1 MITGTY
7 DLSVNPQWINLQL
20 AEVFLECD
28 TTLAP
33 VTINL
38 FEIADLKRF
47 WNAKIIISD
56 VNNNA
61 GTNNIT
67 VNCGG
72 SDVFDNDTINQLVLN
87 VNGSSLSLQVVS
99 ETQWLAIESVGGVI
113 APVWDVI
120 AGDPLLGADT
130 FVESGVTQISETVLL
145 YGDSYAVYKLRGAIT
160 FDGSSN
166 VYANYI
172 GLITADLGK
181 KIVVLANDSVLTCGD
196 SGIAG
201 EIVSPLAV
209 GGFVQNTVT
218 GASENLAFALLNPD
232 NTIGTSNEY
241 YLFFLAGNANDFEA
255 KAFLDITFITTSA
268 NITYTQNA

>member
-7 DLSVNPQWINLQL
+7 NLSVNPQWINLQQ

-113 APVWDVI
+113 APVWDAI

-130 FVESGVTQISETVLL
+130 SVKSGVTQISETVLL
-145 YGDSYAVYKLRGAIT
+145 GGNSNAVYKLRGTIT
-160 FDGSSN
+160 FDGTTN
-166 VYANYI
+166 IYAKYI
-172 GLITADLGK
+172 GLITVDLGSTLT
-181 KIVVLANDSVLTCGD
+181 VLANDSILVCED
-196 SGIAG
+196 SGLTG
-201 EIVSPLAV
+201 EVVSPLAV
-209 GGFVQNTVT
+209 GGFVQNTLS
-218 GASENLAFALLNPD
+218 GASENIAFALLNPD
-232 NTIGTSNEY
+232 NLVGNPNEY
-241 YLFFLAGNANDFEA
+241 YLFFLAGNPNNFLAT
-255 KAFLDITFITTSA
+255 AFLDITFITTSP
-268 NITYTQNA
+268 NLTYTQNA

>member
-7 DLSVNPQWINLQL
+7 DLSVNPQWINLQQ

-47 WNAKIIISD
+47 WNARIIISD

-113 APVWDVI
+113 APVWDVL
-120 AGDPLLGADT
+120 AGDPLLGADA

-145 YGDSYAVYKLRGAIT
+145 GGGSNAVYKLRGKIIY
-160 FDGSSN
+160 DGTSN
-166 VYANYI
+166 TYANYI
-172 GLITADLGK
+172 GLITVDLGSTLT
-181 KIVVLANDSVLTCGD
+181 VLANDSILVCEDGGLT
-196 SGIAG
+196 G

-209 GGFVQNTVT
+209 GGFVQNTLS
-218 GASENLAFALLNPD
+218 GASENIPFAILNPD
-232 NTIGTSNEY
+232 NTIANPNDY
-241 YLFFLAGNANDFEA
+241 YLFFLAGNPNNFLATA
-255 KAFLDITFITTSA
+255 YLDITFITTSP
-268 NITYTQNA
+268 NLTYTQNA

>member
-7 DLSVNPQWINLQL
+7 NLSVNPQWINLQQ

-33 VTINL
+33 VTIDL

-113 APVWDVI
+113 APVWDAI

-130 FVESGVTQISETVLL
+130 SVKSGVTQISETVNIG
-145 YGDSYAVYKLRGAIT
+145 GDSFAVYKLRGTIQ

-172 GLITADLGK
+172 GLITVDLGEK
-181 KIVVLANDSVLTCGD
+181 LVVLANDSILTCGD

-218 GASENLAFALLNPD
+218 GASENITFALLNPD
-232 NTIGTSNEY
+232 NTIGTLNEY
-241 YLFFLAGNANDFEA
+241 YLFFLAGNPNDFEA
-255 KAFLDITFITTSA
+255 TALLDITFITTSA
-268 NITYTQNA
+268 NLTYTQNA

>member
-7 DLSVNPQWINLQL
+7 DLTVNPQWINLQL

-38 FEIADLKRF
+38 FEIADLRRF

-99 ETQWLAIESVGGVI
+99 EAQWLAIESVGGVI

-130 FVESGVTQISETVLL
+130 SVVSGVTQISETVLL
-145 YGDSYAVYKLRGAIT
+145 GGESSAVYKLRGAID
-160 FDGSSN
+160 FDGTSN
-166 VYANYI
+166 IYTNYI
-172 GLITADLGK
+172 GKITIEIGK
-181 KIVVLANDSVLTCGD
+181 RLTVLANDSVLRCSD
-196 SGIAG
+196 SGLTG
-201 EIVSPLAV
+201 DIVSPLAV
-209 GGFVQNTVT
+209 GGFVQNTLS
-218 GASENLAFALLNPD
+218 GASENIPFALLNPD
-232 NTIGTSNEY
+232 NTIGLSSEY
-241 YLFFLAGNANDFEA
+241 YLFFLAGNPNDFEA
-255 KAFLDITFITTSA
+255 IASLDITFVTNSP
-268 NITYTQNA
+268 NLTYTQNA

>member
-7 DLSVNPQWINLQL
+7 DLTVNPKWINLQL
-20 AEVFLECD
+20 SEVFLECD

-38 FEIADLKRF
+38 FEIAELNRF

-130 FVESGVTQISETVLL
+130 SVESGVTQISETVIL
-145 YGDSYAVYKLRGAIT
+145 GGKSHAVYKLRGKIT
-160 FDGSSN
+160 FDGTSN
-166 VYANYI
+166 IYANYI
-172 GLITADLGK
+172 GLITVDLFSSFT
-181 KIVVLANDSVLTCGD
+181 VLANDSILICEDGGLT
-196 SGIAG
+196 G
-201 EIVSPLAV
+201 EVVSPLAV
-209 GGFVQNTVT
+209 GGYVQNTVS
-218 GASENLAFALLNPD
+218 GASENIPFALLNPD
-232 NTIGTSNEY
+232 NTIGNSNEY
-241 YLFFLAGNANDFEA
+241 YLFFLAGNPNN
-255 KAFLDITFITTSA
+255 FLATALLDVTFVTTSPSL
-268 NITYTQNA
+268 TYTQNA

>member
-7 DLSVNPQWINLQL
+7 DLTVNPQWINLQL

-99 ETQWLAIESVGGVI
+99 EAQWLAIESVGGVI

-120 AGDPLLGADT
+120 VGDPLLGADT
-130 FVESGVTQISETVLL
+130 FVESGVTQISETVNIG
-145 YGDSYAVYKLRGAIT
+145 GDSFAVYKLRGTIQ
-160 FDGSSN
+160 FDGSSSIY
-166 VYANYI
+166 VNYI
-172 GLITADLGK
+172 GLITIDLGK
-181 KIVVLANDSVLTCGD
+181 KFVVLANDSVLSCLD
-196 SGIAG
+196 SGLTG
-201 EIVSPLAV
+201 DIVSPLAV
-209 GGFVQNTVT
+209 GGFVQNTLS
-218 GASENLAFALLNPD
+218 GASENIPFALLNPD
-232 NTIGTSNEY
+232 NTIGNPNEY
-241 YLFFLAGNANDFEA
+241 YLFFLAGNPNDFEA
-255 KAFLDITFITTSA
+255 IALLDITIITTSA
-268 NITYTQNA
+268 NLTYTQNA

>member
-7 DLSVNPQWINLQL
+7 NLSVNPQWINLQQ

-113 APVWDVI
+113 APVWDAI

-130 FVESGVTQISETVLL
+130 FVESGVTQISETVLFN
-145 YGDSYAVYKLRGAIT
+145 DISNAVYKLRGRIV

-172 GLITADLGK
+172 GLITADVGN

-196 SGIAG
+196 SGITG
-201 EIVSPLAV
+201 NLVSPLAV
-209 GGFVQNTVT
+209 GGFVQNTLT
-218 GASENLAFALLNPD
+218 GASENIAFALLNLD
-232 NTIGTSNEY
+232 NTIGTPNEY
-241 YLFFLAGNANDFEA
+241 YLFFLAGNPNDFDA
-255 KAFLDITFITTSA
+255 TAFLDITFITTSA

>member
-7 DLSVNPQWINLQL
+7 DLTVNPQWINLQL

-28 TTLAP
+28 TTFAP

-47 WNAKIIISD
+47 WNSKIIISD
-56 VNNNA
+56 VNNYA

-99 ETQWLAIESVGGVI
+99 ESQWLAIESVGGVI

-130 FVESGVTQISETVLL
+130 SVESGVTQISETVNIG
-145 YGDSYAVYKLRGAIT
+145 GDSFAVYKLRGTIQ

-172 GLITADLGK
+172 GLVTVDLGQK
-181 KIVVLANDSVLTCGD
+181 FGVLANDSVLTCGD
-196 SGIAG
+196 SGITG
-201 EIVSPLAV
+201 EVVSPLAV
-209 GGFVQNTVT
+209 GGFVQNTLS
-218 GASENLAFALLNPD
+218 GASENIAFALLNPD

-255 KAFLDITFITTSA
+255 TALLDITFITTSA

>member
-7 DLSVNPQWINLQL
+7 NLSVNPQWINLQQ

-120 AGDPLLGADT
+120 AGDPLLGADA

-145 YGDSYAVYKLRGAIT
+145 GGGSNAVYKLRGKIIY
-160 FDGSSN
+160 DGTSN
-166 VYANYI
+166 TYANYI
-172 GLITADLGK
+172 GLITVDLGSTLT
-181 KIVVLANDSVLTCGD
+181 VLANDSILVCEDGGLT
-196 SGIAG
+196 G

-209 GGFVQNTVT
+209 GGFVQNTVS
-218 GASENLAFALLNPD
+218 GSAENIPFALLNPD
-232 NTIGTSNEY
+232 NTIANPNDY
-241 YLFFLAGNANDFEA
+241 YLFFLAGNPNNFLATA
-255 KAFLDITFITTSA
+255 YLDITFITTSP
-268 NITYTQNA
+268 NLTYTQNA